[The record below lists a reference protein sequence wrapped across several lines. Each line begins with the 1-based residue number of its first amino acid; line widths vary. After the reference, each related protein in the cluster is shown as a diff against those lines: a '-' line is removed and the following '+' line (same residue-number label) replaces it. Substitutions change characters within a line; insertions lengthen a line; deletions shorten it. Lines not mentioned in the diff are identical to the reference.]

1 MADRGVD
8 RFRVR
13 RRALELA
20 AALPVLPMKAASSAA
35 TSWRGR
41 SPSPTTP
48 AFHPASTPFRRSPVV
63 GLTEAKAKQFGRKI
77 KVRVND
83 MSDWLS
89 SRTYNEPA
97 AWAKVIVDETTD
109 RILGA
114 HIVGHAGEELIH
126 VFAFAMKFGITASQI
141 NDAVFAFSTFSADI
155 KHML

>member
-1 MADRGVD
+1 MRPPRCGLLSGLREG
-8 RFRVR
+8 RFAV
-13 RRALELA
+13 A
-20 AALPVLPMKAASSAA
+20 PPTKAASSAA
-35 TSWRGR
+35 TSWKGR

-48 AFHPASTPFRRSPVV
+48 SIPSCVYTVPTLATV
-63 GLTEAKAKQFGRKI
+63 GLTEAKAKELDRKI

-97 AWAKVIVDETTD
+97 AWAKVIVDEATD

-126 VFAFAMKFGITASQI
+126 VFAFAMRFGITASQI
-141 NDAVFAFSTFSADI
+141 NDAVYAFPTFSADI